1 MNFVYNFVDSFLTN
15 LIFTDFMGEIPAS
28 IPPDVYQWYV
38 VGITLF
44 ICSLIIYLP
53 TLVIYKFIKMFD
65 RGLI

>member
-1 MNFVYNFVDSFLTN
+1 MYIVYNFVDSLLTN
-15 LIFTDFMGEIPAS
+15 LIFAFELPAS

-44 ICSLIIYLP
+44 ICVLIIYLP
-53 TLVIYKFIKMFD
+53 ILAIYKFIKMFD